1 MWIILA
7 LAAAFTL
14 AVISLFDKRLLDH
27 HLPGTA
33 TLILWFIV
41 PEAAY
46 TLGALAFTGIP
57 RDATVPILL
66 TALLSGVGF
75 GAGYCLLIAGLKID
89 EASRSVAITQI
100 YPIFVALLSVL
111 FLGEI
116 LNPWQWV
123 AIALVVLGAI
133 LVSLPGAANGLAA
146 LKPTRATPLLLFS
159 GLLLGVSF
167 FAAKVALLE
176 TSFWT
181 VFIYQQIGMLLVFL
195 FFIRPSLCRQLWNA
209 LHRRSTLTLLLVG
222 EGILPLIYLIGGLQA
237 ANLGPISL
245 VSALIA
251 TTPLFVFL
259 LATLLSLGRRHLM
272 EETLTRP
279 ALTLKFTAI
288 AMIVLGVGALS
299 LA

>member
-1 MWIILA
+1 MWITLA

-27 HLPGTA
+27 HLPGPA
-33 TLILWFIV
+33 ALILWFII
-41 PEAAY
+41 PELAY
-46 TLGALAFTGIP
+46 TGGALAFTGIP
-57 RDATVPILL
+57 RDAAAPIVV

-75 GAGYCLLIAGLKID
+75 GGGYCLLIVGLKID

-116 LNPWQWV
+116 LNPWQWA
-123 AIALVVLGAI
+123 AIALVVLGAM

-167 FAAKVALLE
+167 FAAKIALLA

-181 VFIYQQIGMLLVFL
+181 VFIYQQLGMLLVFL
-195 FFIRPSLCRQLWNA
+195 FFIRPSLCRQLGNA
-209 LHRRSTLTLLLVG
+209 LRRRSTLTLLLVG
-222 EGILPLIYLIGGLQA
+222 EGILPLVYLIGGLQA

-245 VSALIA
+245 VTALIA

-259 LATLLSLGRRHLM
+259 LATLLSLGRRRLL

-288 AMIVLGVGALS
+288 AMIVLGIGALS